1 MLEYSLDVGL
11 ESPLELQGDYPLQ
24 TKVTTELLLHVEEL
38 HMLFE
43 GEQPLMVALR
53 STDKGKLR
61 FYVGDAS
68 REGFGGATQFPNGTI
83 IS

>member
-1 MLEYSLDVGL
+1 MLEYSLNVGL

-24 TKVTTELLLHVEEL
+24 TKVTTELLHHVKALHL
-38 HMLFE
+38 LFE

-53 STDKGKLR
+53 PTDKGKLR

-68 REGFGGATQFPNGTI
+68 
-83 IS
+83 